1 MTRAEGPRSKSE
13 IRPVQIKQRKRK
25 APRTAWKKGQSGNP
39 GGRPREVA
47 EVKAL
52 ARQHSEEAIR
62 TIVELMRT
70 AEHERTRLAAASE
83 LLDRGFG
90 RPAMALDLGGPVQI
104 FGYAAHRLAELNDE
118 ELRKLDEITR
128 RIAEPIGD

>member
-1 MTRAEGPRSKSE
+1 MRTINRATSE
-13 IRPVQIKQRKRK
+13 NTQKQARPRKRK
-25 APRTAWKKGQSGNP
+25 APRPAWKKGQSGNP
-39 GGRPREVA
+39 GGRPKEVA

-83 LLDRGFG
+83 LLDRGYG
-90 RPAMALDLGGPVQI
+90 RPAMALDLGGPIQI

-118 ELRKLDEITR
+118 ELRKLDELTR
-128 RIAEPIGD
+128 RIAEPIRD